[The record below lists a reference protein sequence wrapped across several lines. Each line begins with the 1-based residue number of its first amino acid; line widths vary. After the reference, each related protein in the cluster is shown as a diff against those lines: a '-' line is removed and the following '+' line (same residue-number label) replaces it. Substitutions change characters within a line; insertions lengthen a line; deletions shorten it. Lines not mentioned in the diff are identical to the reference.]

1 MTGEESVSTDWCVGL
16 QLKLENFWKEI
27 QEEIQSMLCWLSSSE
42 YEAAHL
48 YPGRGDSFPMVTWS
62 SRMSLK
68 VFVSSPLPKRPSLP
82 SQLSRS
88 NPFLKAQKPF
98 HPGSEPSCPACSL
111 LWSSVAGT
119 LTWRGFPGKPG
130 KPLHNHST
138 ATTTLWGDVASP
150 ILEEGK
156 CTGIKWVIRSHSGTE
171 WPNKNQNL
179 PKLGADSAWSAGSG
193 SLQSASRRRPGPSPL
208 EGEMPGWPGV

>member
-48 YPGRGDSFPMVTWS
+48 YPSRGDSCPTVTWS

-68 VFVSSPLPKRPSLP
+68 VFVSSPLPKHPSLP

-88 NPFLKAQKPF
+88 NPFLKAQQPF
-98 HPGSEPSCPACSL
+98 RPGSEPSYPARSL
-111 LWSSVAGT
+111 LWPSMAGT
-119 LTWRGFPGKPG
+119 RARHGNLERLCIIIQLPQQPSEVMKPV
-130 KPLHNHST
+130 PF
-138 ATTTLWGDVASP
+138 
-150 ILEEGK
+150 
-156 CTGIKWVIRSHSGTE
+156 
-171 WPNKNQNL
+171 
-179 PKLGADSAWSAGSG
+179 
-193 SLQSASRRRPGPSPL
+193 
-208 EGEMPGWPGV
+208 

>member
-16 QLKLENFWKEI
+16 QLKLENFWKET
-27 QEEIQSMLCWLSSSE
+27 QEEIQSMLCRLSSSE

-48 YPGRGDSFPMVTWS
+48 YQGRGDSCPTDTWS

-88 NPFLKAQKPF
+88 NPFLKAQQPF
-98 HPGSEPSCPACSL
+98 HPVSEPSCPTRSL
-111 LWSSVAGT
+111 LWPSVAGT
-119 LTWRGFPGKPG
+119 RTWHGFPGKPG
-130 KPLHNHST
+130 KALHNHST

-150 ILEEGK
+150 FLE
-156 CTGIKWVIRSHSGTE
+156 
-171 WPNKNQNL
+171 
-179 PKLGADSAWSAGSG
+179 
-193 SLQSASRRRPGPSPL
+193 RRKVNRD
-208 EGEMPGWPGV
+208 